1 MVHFAGYP
9 SILRAGS
16 GADGY
21 GRLWRVQT
29 HRPHG
34 QWRVASRERPS
45 RGQLATGYSANR
57 RRFANAGTE
66 SMARHGAGFFIYDTP
81 FAEEQP
87 DGPRLE
93 VVGGESRDRQLSDR
107 ADGRGIRLEQYRR
120 GQFYGIGKRGGGD
133 SQIEAR

>member
-1 MVHFAGYP
+1 MVHFPGYP
-9 SILRAGS
+9 STLRTGS

-45 RGQLATGYSANR
+45 RRQLATGYSANR
-57 RRFANAGTE
+57 GRLAYAWTE
-66 SMARHGAGFFIYDTP
+66 SIARYGAGFFVYVTP

-87 DGPRLE
+87 DGHCRE
-93 VVGGESRDRQLSDR
+93 VVALESRVRQLSDR

-120 GQFYGIGKRGGGD
+120 GQFYGIRKRDGRD
-133 SQIEAR
+133 SQIK